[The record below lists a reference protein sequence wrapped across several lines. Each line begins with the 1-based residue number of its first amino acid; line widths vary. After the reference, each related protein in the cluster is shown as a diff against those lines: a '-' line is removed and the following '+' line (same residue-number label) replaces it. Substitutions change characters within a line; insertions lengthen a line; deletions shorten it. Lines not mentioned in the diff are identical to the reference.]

1 MIEANFTVQGDLLG
15 LSSEVSNLTGSEITL
30 DDNSKRKYK
39 DGTTFLAVDTGDLY
53 ILYKE
58 NWYKL

>member
-15 LSSEVSNLTGSEITL
+15 LSSEVSNLTGNEITL

-53 ILYKE
+53 ILYEE

>member
-15 LSSEVSNLTGSEITL
+15 LSSEVSNLTSSEVTL
-30 DDNSKRKYK
+30 DDNSMRKYK
-39 DGTTFLAVDTGDLY
+39 DGTTFFAVDTGDLY
-53 ILYKE
+53 ILYKD